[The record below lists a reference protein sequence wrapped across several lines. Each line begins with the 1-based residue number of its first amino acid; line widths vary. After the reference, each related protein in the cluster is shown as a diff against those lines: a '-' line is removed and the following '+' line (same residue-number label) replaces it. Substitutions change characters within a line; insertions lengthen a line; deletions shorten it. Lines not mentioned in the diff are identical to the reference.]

1 MPTWLMLPVPDIDA
15 ASVLGQPSACFVCT
29 YRLNDFISAVAQI
42 LRDWHSHQ
50 NVILYNKHRFL
61 NCWLIGSYVE
71 QDQSRPVRSSYQER
85 GARLRSARGAECQ
98 DSPEW

>member
-71 QDQSRPVRSSYQER
+71 QDQSRPDPVVSS
-85 GARLRSARGAECQ
+85 GARCKTSLCPRSGMPR
-98 DSPEW
+98 